1 MYYIMVQYVPRCMTT
16 STTHGKRDRKID
28 ISLLVDL
35 SIDRASKQWFPHHE
49 QLFQRLYN
57 YLVIRTCSR
66 HFVTIRP
73 STSYII
79 SRYFNHKIPTHKQY
93 VKWFKQKI
101 KKICKENVVVMS
113 IENNGNDK
121 IGCHVHIVTCGMSNS
136 QFEQLR
142 VKFRDAFTIDH
153 KIYGKQAAVYVSKK
167 DMSSIKKGY
176 CYFLGKTREPDKR
189 NGKTKTYSFKP
200 SYICND
206 HTLTKQQMVNLTK
219 DKKIISAMKDYNEFI
234 NHLKIL

>member
-1 MYYIMVQYVPRCMTT
+1 MVHYVPQYMIKKK
-16 STTHGKRDRKID
+16 KRDRKID
-28 ISLLVDL
+28 RSLLVDL
-35 SIDRASKQWFPHHE
+35 SIDRASKQWYPHHE
-49 QLFQRLYN
+49 TLFKRLYN

-79 SRYFNHKIPTHKQY
+79 SRYFNHKIPKHIDY
-93 VKWFKQKI
+93 VNWFKQKV
-101 KKICKENVVVMS
+101 KKLSKDKVIVMS

-121 IGCHVHIVTCGMSNS
+121 IGCHAHIVVCGMSNS

-142 VKFRDAFTIDH
+142 VKYRDAFTIDH

-167 DMSSIKKGY
+167 DMSTLNKGY
-176 CYFLGKTREPDKR
+176 CYFLGKIREPDKR
-189 NGKTKTYSFKP
+189 NVKTKTYSFKP

-206 HTLTKQQMVNLTK
+206 HTLTEQQMDNLTK
-219 DKKIISAMKDYNEFI
+219 DKKIISALKDYNEFVNNI
-234 NHLKIL
+234 KTL